1 MMEVEIAHSAAEL
14 RAWTDAHER
23 LARSAAEPNV
33 FHEPWML
40 VPALEHLSGPEVF
53 VVGVRDRHGLAGVF
67 PLVHGDRVARLPVAH
82 TAIWRHRLCF
92 LSTPL
97 VRADVVRETWAAL
110 FAWLVEHPEG
120 RVLRV
125 EGLSTEGPVAAA
137 MQAVAAQMMM
147 PVREQDV
154 HARAFLS
161 RHEAADVYLEHAI
174 SPKKRKEYRR
184 QRNRLGELGPVL
196 WERFDDTS
204 DADAWADD
212 FLRLERA
219 GWKGREGSAIA
230 LHADQT
236 AFVRAVV
243 QSAAA
248 RGRLIAQRV
257 RLDGTT
263 IAIKLSLSATPTT
276 HGVHGGF
283 AFKIAYDEAFS
294 RFSPGVLLE
303 LDNLRHV
310 LDVSPLGWMDS
321 CADPHHPMIDH
332 LWRERRTIST
342 ALVGLS
348 PLGRLGV
355 PLLSAVLASYH
366 ALTRRT
372 HDPVARDR

>member
-23 LARSAAEPNV
+23 LARGAAEPNV
-33 FHEPWML
+33 FHEPWMM
-40 VPALEHLSGPEVF
+40 VPALEHLSGPDVF

-67 PLVHGDRVARLPVAH
+67 PLVPGDRVARLPVAH

-110 FAWLVEHPEG
+110 FAWLGERPEG

-137 MQAVAAQMMM
+137 MHAVAAQRTM

-161 RHEAADVYLEHAI
+161 RHETADAYLEHAI

-184 QRNRLGELGPVL
+184 QRNRLAEHGAVR
-196 WERFDDTS
+196 WERFDVTG
-204 DADAWADD
+204 DADGWADD

-236 AFVRAVV
+236 AFVYAVV
-243 QSAAA
+243 RSAAA
-248 RGRLIAQRV
+248 RGRLVAQRV
-257 RLDGTT
+257 RVDGTT
-263 IAIKLSLSATPTT
+263 VAIKLSLSATPTT
-276 HGVHGGF
+276 HGVYGGF
-283 AFKIAYDEAFS
+283 AFKIAYDEAYA

-310 LDVSPLGWMDS
+310 LDDSPLSWMDS
-321 CADPHHPMIDH
+321 CADPNHPMIDH

-355 PLLSAVLASYH
+355 PLLSAVRASYQ
-366 ALTRRT
+366 ALTRRP
-372 HDPVARDR
+372 HDPVTRDR

>member
-1 MMEVEIAHSAAEL
+1 
-14 RAWTDAHER
+14 
-23 LARSAAEPNV
+23 
-33 FHEPWML
+33 
-40 VPALEHLSGPEVF
+40 
-53 VVGVRDRHGLAGVF
+53 
-67 PLVHGDRVARLPVAH
+67 
-82 TAIWRHRLCF
+82 

-97 VRADVVRETWAAL
+97 VRADVLRETWAAL
-110 FAWLVEHPEG
+110 FEWLGERTEG

-125 EGLSTEGPVAAA
+125 EDLSTEGPVASA
-137 MQAVAAQMMM
+137 MRAVAAQMML
-147 PVREQDV
+147 PVREQDP

-161 RHEAADVYLEHAI
+161 RHEAADVYLAHAI
-174 SPKKRKEYRR
+174 SLKKRKEYRR
-184 QRNRLGELGPVL
+184 QRSRLAEHGAVS
-196 WERFDDTS
+196 WEHFDVTS

-243 QSAAA
+243 RSAAT

-257 RLDGTT
+257 RVDGTT

-276 HGVHGGF
+276 QGVRGGF
-283 AFKIAYDEAFS
+283 AFKIAYDEAHA
-294 RFSPGVLLE
+294 RYSPGVLLE
-303 LDNLRHV
+303 LDNLRYV
-310 LDVSPLGWMDS
+310 LDASQLDWMDS
-321 CADPHHPMIDH
+321 CADPNHPMIDH

-355 PLLSAVLASYH
+355 PLLSAVRASYH

>member
-1 MMEVEIAHSAAEL
+1 MMEVEIAHTAAEL

-40 VPALEHLSGPEVF
+40 APALEHLSGAEVI

-67 PLVHGDRVARLPVAH
+67 PLAPGDRVARLPVAH

-92 LSTPL
+92 SSTPL

-110 FAWLVEHPEG
+110 FAWLGERPEG

-137 MQAVAAQMMM
+137 MRAVAAQMMA

-154 HARAFLS
+154 HTRAFLA
-161 RHEAADVYLEHAI
+161 RHDTADVYLERAI
-174 SPKKRKEYRR
+174 SPKKRREYRR
-184 QRNRLGELGPVL
+184 QRNRLAEVGAVA
-196 WERFDDTS
+196 WEQLDATH
-204 DADAWADD
+204 DADAWAED

-230 LHADQT
+230 LHADQA
-236 AFVRAVV
+236 AFVRAAVRG
-243 QSAAA
+243 AAA

-257 RLDGTT
+257 RVDGTT
-263 IAIKLSLSATPTT
+263 IAIKLSLSATPTA
-276 HGVHGGF
+276 HGLHGGF
-283 AFKIAYDEAFS
+283 AFKIAYDEAYA

-303 LDNLRHV
+303 LDHLRYV
-310 LDVSPLGWMDS
+310 LDASTLSWMDS

-355 PLLSAVLASYH
+355 PLLSAVRASYQ